1 MTGLRLKC
9 LGKIQRQ
16 SITEKEKQVQKVCV
30 GSEWDKRSEW
40 LEHSE
45 QDGESGKRQI
55 WDKNKILFHTFQKD
69 KYIVNQNFKCKK
81 RNKKTLEV
89 ISWDVFKNSH

>member
-45 QDGESGKRQI
+45 QDGERGKRQI
-55 WDKNKILFHTFQKD
+55 
-69 KYIVNQNFKCKK
+69 
-81 RNKKTLEV
+81 
-89 ISWDVFKNSH
+89 